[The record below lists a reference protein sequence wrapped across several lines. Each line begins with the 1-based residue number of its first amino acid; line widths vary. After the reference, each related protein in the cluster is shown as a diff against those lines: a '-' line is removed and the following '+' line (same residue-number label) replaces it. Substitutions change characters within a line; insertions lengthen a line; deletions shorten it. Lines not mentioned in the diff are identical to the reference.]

1 MTPREILVDW
11 GRTTRARRHQDR
23 GVVHLSD
30 DCLNWPRLKDAPRE
44 VLGFGRVKRPLA
56 ESAYRVEKEKIS
68 GNNRRILW

>member
-1 MTPREILVDW
+1 VCP
-11 GRTTRARRHQDR
+11 DR
-23 GVVHLSD
+23 GEAIDCGDVHRYD
-30 DCLNWPRLKDAPRE
+30 DRLNWFKLKGAPRQ

>member
-23 GVVHLSD
+23 GVVHLSG
-30 DCLNWPRLKDAPRE
+30 DCLNWPELKG
-44 VLGFGRVKRPLA
+44 VHSQVSGFGRAKRPLA

>member
-11 GRTTRARRHQDR
+11 GRTTRARGHQDR
-23 GVVHLSD
+23 GVVDLSG
-30 DCLNWPRLKDAPRE
+30 DCLNWPELKGAHRQ